1 MFLAAKFR
9 SSCGYNSVSIQ
20 TVNSDLAILAR
31 YYAPNLTK
39 EASAK
44 VYLRALPDL
53 YAFWGC
59 DSRVHFTALAKK
71 SG

>member
-53 YAFWGC
+53 YAF
-59 DSRVHFTALAKK
+59 
-71 SG
+71 